1 MMFAASPDR
10 PPLRSKLFPMPE
22 ESTQPVKDQHLLA
35 AVARGETESF
45 AALYDRL
52 SGPLYALCLRMTGEA
67 QEAEDI
73 LQEVCV
79 TIWKRAASYDPE
91 RSSVFSWAVHLTRCK
106 AIDHLR
112 SRGRR
117 LRVVVPAAGNG
128 DGESSSDHDAR
139 PTADFS
145 LDGAST
151 ASETLDRNEQA
162 AHVRRVLSALPAEQ
176 SQVIQM
182 AFFSDL
188 SHHEISA
195 RLSQPLGTVK
205 ARIRRG
211 LLKLRDGL
219 KGGGS

>member
-1 MMFAASPDR
+1 MRIAQTTFPGEPCFLLALVYPAVGMGTGNQGQSPWLQIREGRSMLPASPPDR
-10 PPLRSKLFPMPE
+10 PPSRLSPFLMPE
-22 ESTQPVKDQHLLA
+22 ESTQPAKDQRLLA
-35 AVARGETESF
+35 AVAQGETGAF

-117 LRVVVPAAGNG
+117 LRVVVPAVGYG
-128 DGESSSDHDAR
+128 DG
-139 PTADFS
+139 
-145 LDGAST
+145 
-151 ASETLDRNEQA
+151 
-162 AHVRRVLSALPAEQ
+162 
-176 SQVIQM
+176 
-182 AFFSDL
+182 
-188 SHHEISA
+188 
-195 RLSQPLGTVK
+195 
-205 ARIRRG
+205 
-211 LLKLRDGL
+211 DGL
-219 KGGGS
+219 GGRWPWQPVRCVSGRCFQRVRDPGPPRTGRARAPRARCPACRNRAR